1 MLRAA
6 MTVRTLLLL
15 GGIGAAIAA
24 AQPAAAQTCSS
35 GYYFNPVYG
44 CLVAGVASRPL
55 PFIISPSN
63 HDFAHPNGR
72 APQGR
77 MVGGGTVAAP
87 SLSTPHA
94 FVPPVSPSTGFAM
107 SHSGQGLEGGSL
119 SSGSL
124 GHSSMGGSGLG
135 SGGGFSGGGF
145 SGGGFGGGGFGGGHG
160 R

>member
-15 GGIGAAIAA
+15 GGISAAIAA

-72 APQGR
+72 TPQGH
-77 MVGGGTVAAP
+77 MAGGGTVAAP

-119 SSGSL
+119 GGGSL
-124 GHSSMGGSGLG
+124 GHSSMG
-135 SGGGFSGGGF
+135 GGGFSGGGF
-145 SGGGFGGGGFGGGHG
+145 SGGGFGGGHG